1 MAAPDSVHELIRN
14 AVDVLP
20 DGELERK
27 LASGRPLRVKLGI
40 DVTAPQVHVGHAIP
54 LQRMAAFQRAG
65 HVGVLIIGDYTTRI
79 GDPSGRSSERPL
91 LSDEEID
98 TNAKTYLAQAEQI
111 LDTSPEKLE
120 VRMNGEWLATLDFA
134 EVVRLTRTIT
144 VARLLERDDF
154 QKRYEARSPISV
166 SELLYPFMQAYDSV
180 AIRADVEL
188 GGTDQLY
195 NLLAGRDVMQAYGLE
210 PQVALT
216 TPLLI
221 GLDGQKMS
229 ASLGNY
235 IGLTDPPEEQFGKT
249 MRISDELLP
258 GYYRLVMESDV
269 DPASLDPLEA
279 KLELARFVVRRSHG
293 DEAARDAEAHF
304 TRVVRER
311 QAPDEIQE
319 AALPPGDPVHL
330 PALIREIFGLST
342 SEARRLIAQGGV
354 KVDGAPTADLDVPQA
369 ALEGAVLQ
377 VGKRQFARL
386 RSG

>member
-1 MAAPDSVHELIRN
+1 MVAPDLAELTRN

-20 DGELERK
+20 GGELERK

-40 DVTAPQVHVGHAIP
+40 DVTAPQVHIGHAIP

-65 HVGVLIIGDYTTRI
+65 HVGVLIVGDYTTRI
-79 GDPSGRSSERPL
+79 GDPSGRSSERPI

-98 TNAKTYLAQAEQI
+98 TNAKTYLAQAAQI
-111 LDTSPEKLE
+111 VDSSPERLE

-154 QKRYEARSPISV
+154 QKRFEARSPISV

-195 NLLAGRDVMQAYGLE
+195 NLLAGRDVMQAYRLE

-258 GYYRLVMESDV
+258 EYYRLVMESDV

-293 DEAARDAEAHF
+293 EEAALEAEAHF
-304 TRVVRER
+304 TRVVREGR
-311 QAPDEIQE
+311 VPEEVPD
-319 AALPPGDPVHL
+319 ADLPPGDPVHL
-330 PALIREIFGLST
+330 PALIREVFGLST

-354 KVDGAPTADLDVPQA
+354 KLDGAPTADFDVPRA

-386 RSG
+386 RTA